1 MPEPQ
6 LSMGAT
12 SPDDD
17 LPRTFRRDKEAR
29 ERQTR
34 EAEARATQRPAHTQ
48 AAHTQPHAQSSS
60 RDAGRHADRG
70 YASATADLASTPEFA
85 ERVIADSGKV
95 TVGAFDVP
103 FVHMVRFFLKAVF
116 AAIPALILLFVV
128 LWAIGQT
135 AQKFMPWLVKV
146 RILVQWQ

>member
-12 SPDDD
+12 SAEDD

-29 ERQTR
+29 ERAAR
-34 EAEARATQRPAHTQ
+34 EAESRASQRTSGLSHGPGLDQGRA
-48 AAHTQPHAQSSS
+48 AAHNYQ
-60 RDAGRHADRG
+60 
-70 YASATADLASTPEFA
+70 SATADLASTPEFA
-85 ERVIADSGKV
+85 ERVIADNGKV

-103 FVHMVRFFLKAVF
+103 FLHLVRFFVKAVF
-116 AAIPALILLFVV
+116 AAIPALIMLWVV
-128 LWAIGQT
+128 LWGFGQL